1 MGIFKDLK
9 SDGLEQSQDRLGG
22 FQLFDTD
29 AYESSIKLAYAI
41 TSDGGAQGVVFNFDL
56 NDKEY
61 RETIYIT
68 NKQGENFF
76 LNKDDPTK
84 KVPLPG
90 YTTVNDICLMTTDKP
105 LSEQDTEAKMVNV
118 WDNDA
123 KKEVPKSVPV
133 LTELLGQKVTLG
145 ILKQLVNKNEKNQSS
160 GKYEPTAET
169 REENVIEK
177 VFHSPTHMTVVEAQ
191 NGATEAKFYDAWVA
205 KNRGQLRDKR
215 KIKDGS
221 AGTSGRPN
229 SGPPASGSAA
239 PKTSLFN
246 KS

>member
-1 MGIFKDLK
+1 
-9 SDGLEQSQDRLGG
+9 
-22 FQLFDTD
+22 
-29 AYESSIKLAYAI
+29 
-41 TSDGGAQGVVFNFDL
+41 VFNFDL

-191 NGATEAKFYDAWVA
+191 NGATEARTVRLGLQAVRIQA
-205 KNRGQLRDKR
+205 PRPAVRQLRRRACSTRAKLYR
-215 KIKDGS
+215 VAPISQGW
-221 AGTSGRPN
+221 
-229 SGPPASGSAA
+229 GPPCSKSACQFVFRSPIRNGSL
-239 PKTSLFN
+239 SI
-246 KS
+246 